1 MKLSRALFYVAF
13 VKFIATQPYA
23 KKAFVLHFRSFDF
36 ILRSSF
42 WKHSH
47 SSLSLSLT
55 VWVCLLCV
63 RLKNGGNAL
72 KCFSWA
78 RASAFSSTSASGAS
92 LYFCSAILFFTWV
105 WASFLVLFMYFIH
118 FPLWVL
124 IISPCYLKI
133 LDF

>member
-1 MKLSRALFYVAF
+1 MWPLLNSLPRSPTLKKHLCSISVVSTLFCAHLFENTVT
-13 VKFIATQPYA
+13 V
-23 KKAFVLHFRSFDF
+23 
-36 ILRSSF
+36 
-42 WKHSH
+42 
-47 SSLSLSLT
+47 LSLSLT